1 MHLKLKSYLKC
12 VTQCIQASLDVFRQK
27 KIIRK
32 IPLFFLANQVT
43 EVELPT
49 EVLYLFGGLALTALN
64 ICLQTSCTHFLFHN
78 DYYFVQNGPY
88 FYSERFRK
96 GNLLIKLVR
105 IQSTWGRLGSL
116 INVMLLFWQK
126 CKQAYEV
133 SAMQSQ
139 TVNSYI
145 FEPTMITV
153 MRNGLKR
160 F

>member
-32 IPLFFLANQVT
+32 IPLFSRESSYRSWTSYWGFILVWWPGAYCAEYMFANFMYSFFVSQR
-43 EVELPT
+43 L
-49 EVLYLFGGLALTALN
+49 LF
-64 ICLQTSCTHFLFHN
+64 F
-78 DYYFVQNGPY
+78 QNGPY

-96 GNLLIKLVR
+96 RNLLIKLVR
-105 IQSTWGRLGSL
+105 IQSTWWRLGSL

-145 FEPTMITV
+145 FEPTMITI

-160 F
+160 L